1 MGTAMK
7 VMDLYNRLTGSSFVY
22 DHVRPFI
29 VGGVDNS
36 PGYELLDVHADDVVV
51 DVGCGT
57 GDALNHLTSFREYVG
72 FDVDARAIEVAR
84 RRAARLGRNARFEAR
99 ELVAA
104 DLEALKPS
112 RVMLAGLLHHLPDD
126 AAVGLL
132 SMLAR
137 APSVRRIATVD
148 IVFLDGEHL
157 SNALAM
163 LDRGRECRRV
173 EGYTALARRAGLR
186 VVEERIVRC
195 HPTRGRAKYLDLAL
209 EPERPFDDAPIPS
222 SGRRDDARA

>member
-1 MGTAMK
+1 MK
-7 VMDLYNRLTGSSFVY
+7 AVTHLYSRLTGSSFVY
-22 DHVRPFI
+22 DHVRPFL

-36 PGYELLDVHADDVVV
+36 PGYDLLDVQPDDVVV

-57 GDALNHLTSFREYVG
+57 GDALNHLRAFKTYVG
-72 FDVDARAIEVAR
+72 FDVDERALEVAR
-84 RRAARLGRNARFEAR
+84 RRAARLGKEARFEAR
-99 ELVAA
+99 ELGEA
-104 DLEALKPS
+104 DLERLAPT

-126 AAVGLL
+126 HAVRLL

-148 IVFLDGEHL
+148 IVYLDGEHL
-157 SNALAM
+157 SNALAF

-173 EGYTALARRAGLR
+173 DGYLRLARRAGLR
-186 VVEERIVRC
+186 VVEDRIVRC

-209 EPERPFDDAPIPS
+209 EPI
-222 SGRRDDARA
+222 RDDVPAASGLSPVWEARSA